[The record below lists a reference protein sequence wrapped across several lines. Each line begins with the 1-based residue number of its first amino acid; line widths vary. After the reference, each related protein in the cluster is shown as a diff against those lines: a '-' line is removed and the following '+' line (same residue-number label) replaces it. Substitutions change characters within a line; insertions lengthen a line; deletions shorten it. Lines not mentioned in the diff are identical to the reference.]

1 MYYNTS
7 NGSFLNGGLYMQFRE
22 FTLNDFDSVLN
33 LWKKAGILISR
44 SDTYEGL
51 MSKLLRDPELFF
63 VVEDNQKIIGV
74 VMGSYDGRRG
84 WINHL
89 AVDPEYQ
96 GKRIGQQIM
105 EQLEIRFKQIGCE
118 KVNLLIEKNNAKVQ
132 SFYEKQGYET
142 DDLIFMEKWI

>member
-1 MYYNTS
+1 M
-7 NGSFLNGGLYMQFRE
+7 
-22 FTLNDFDSVLN
+22 
-33 LWKKAGILISR
+33 
-44 SDTYEGL
+44 
-51 MSKLLRDPELFF
+51 
-63 VVEDNQKIIGV
+63 
-74 VMGSYDGRRG
+74 
-84 WINHL
+84 

-96 GKRIGQQIM
+96 GKQIGQQII

>member
-1 MYYNTS
+1 
-7 NGSFLNGGLYMQFRE
+7 MQFRE

-51 MSKLLRDPELFF
+51 LSKLLRDPELFF
-63 VVEDNQKIIGV
+63 VVEDNQRIIGV

-96 GKRIGQQIM
+96 GKRIGQQII